1 MQSTSQRSVSN
12 IRLIFRSLV
21 PSGLSVMIGL
31 VLSAVIV
38 GGHLLLVTLNGKA
51 VPAFLDENALQAYT
65 STVIDPLLQLTNN
78 VTINNGLGILLWAL
92 FGWAL
97 YAAVAFI
104 VSNLSDIRSAR
115 QQVQYNAGVTIRSP
129 MHRSLLLRL
138 VWRLFISVVVVV
150 YTMLIS
156 RLMHYAFVQDY
167 SILSS
172 SHAEDILRMVGVNIG
187 IWLVLSHGYVVLM
200 RWYVM
205 RTRTF
210 GEILF

>member
-21 PSGLSVMIGL
+21 PSGLSVMVGL
-31 VLSAVIV
+31 VLAAVIV

-78 VTINNGLGILLWAL
+78 VTINNGLGIVLWAL

-97 YAAVAFI
+97 YATVAFI
-104 VSNLSDIRSAR
+104 VSSLSDIRSAR
-115 QQVQYNAGVTIRSP
+115 QQVQYNAGVTMRSP

-150 YTMLIS
+150 YTMFVS
-156 RLMHYAFVQDY
+156 RLMHYALVQDY

-172 SHAEDILRMVGVNIG
+172 SQAEDILRMVGVNIG

>member
-1 MQSTSQRSVSN
+1 MQPVHQSTVSN
-12 IRLIFRSLV
+12 IRLILRSIL
-21 PSGLSVMIGL
+21 PSGVSLMTGL
-31 VLSAVIV
+31 AFAIITI

-51 VPAFLDENALQAYT
+51 VPAFFDENALQAYT

-78 VTINNGLGILLWAL
+78 VTINNSLGILMWAL

-97 YAAVAFI
+97 YAVVAFI
-104 VSNLSDIRSAR
+104 VGSLSDIRSAR

-138 VWRLFISVVVVV
+138 IWRLFISVLVVL
-150 YTMLIS
+150 YTILVS
-156 RLMHYAFVQDY
+156 RAMHYALVQDY
-167 SILSS
+167 QILSS
-172 SHAEDILRMVGVNIG
+172 SHIEEILRMVGINLVIWIG
-187 IWLVLSHGYVVLM
+187 LSHGYVVLL

-210 GEILF
+210 GEILY

>member
-1 MQSTSQRSVSN
+1 MAGFVLAA
-12 IRLIFRSLV
+12 LI
-21 PSGLSVMIGL
+21 I
-31 VLSAVIV
+31 

-78 VTINNGLGILLWAL
+78 VTINNGLGILFWAL

-97 YAAVAFI
+97 YASVAF
-104 VSNLSDIRSAR
+104 VASSLSDIRSAR
-115 QQVQYNAGVTIRSP
+115 QQVRYNAGVTTRSP

-138 VWRLFISVVVVV
+138 VWRLFISVLLVV
-150 YTMLIS
+150 YTIAIS
-156 RLMHYAFVQDY
+156 RLMYYTFVQDY

-172 SHAEDILRMVGVNIG
+172 SNAEDILRMIGVNIS
-187 IWLVLSHGYVVLM
+187 IWLVLSHGYVVLL

-210 GEILF
+210 GEILY